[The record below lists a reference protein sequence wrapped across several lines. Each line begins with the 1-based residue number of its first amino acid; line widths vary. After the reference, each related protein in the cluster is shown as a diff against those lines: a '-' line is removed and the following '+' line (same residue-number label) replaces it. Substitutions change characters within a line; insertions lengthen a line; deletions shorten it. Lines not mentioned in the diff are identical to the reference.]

1 MRPRS
6 IKIFLL
12 DGDPAGIRD
21 AQISMSTIHA
31 IAFRK
36 LQLSRVRDKYPDL
49 SRAGIY
55 LLLGFDELQP
65 DRLVAYIGQAES
77 VAVRLGIHAGK
88 ADRNFWTD
96 TIALVSKDE
105 NLTGSHARYV
115 EARLIADAGL
125 NPRWTLQNTQK
136 PSEDGKL
143 PPAEREEMEEF
154 IDQTKTLVGALSCD
168 LFKVVTGTRG
178 EASIP
183 SVGEAP
189 RSGTADEPLFHY
201 KGRGFDAQ
209 MLITR
214 GREFVLQ
221 KDSKCRLKT
230 TNTVPE
236 GVTSLRTALL
246 EKDVLIEKNSAL
258 ILTTDYIFRS
268 VTAAAAMVVGASING
283 RTAWKLA
290 DGTTFA
296 DWESAQGGAA
306 GAAG

>member
-65 DRLVAYIGQAES
+65 ERLVAYIGQAES

-168 LFKVVTGTRG
+168 LFKVVTG
-178 EASIP
+178 P
-183 SVGEAP
+183 STPVSGAAP
-189 RSGTADEPLFHY
+189 MSGTAEAPLFHY
-201 KGRGFDAQ
+201 KGRGFEAKL
-209 MLITR
+209 LITR
-214 GREFVLQ
+214 DRELVLQ
-221 KDSKCRLKT
+221 KDSRCRQKT

-236 GVTSLRTALL
+236 GVTSLRSTLL
-246 EKDVLIEKNSAL
+246 EKSVLIEKDDVL

-290 DGTTFA
+290 NGTTFA
-296 DWESAQGGAA
+296 DWESAQGGTA
-306 GAAG
+306 GAATD

>member
-36 LQLSRVRDKYPDL
+36 LQLARVRDKYPDL

-65 DRLVAYIGQAES
+65 ERLVAYIGQAES

-168 LFKVVTGTRG
+168 LFKVITG
-178 EASIP
+178 P
-183 SVGEAP
+183 STPFPGAAP
-189 RSGTADEPLFHY
+189 MPGTAESPLFHY
-201 KGRGFDAQ
+201 KGRGFEAKL
-209 MLITR
+209 LITPD
-214 GREFVLQ
+214 RELVLQ

-236 GVTSLRTALL
+236 GVTSLRSTLL
-246 EKDVLIEKNSAL
+246 EKSVLIEKDGTL

-283 RTAWKLA
+283 RTAWKLTN
-290 DGTTFA
+290 GTTFA
-296 DWESAQGGAA
+296 DWESGQGGTATA
-306 GAAG
+306 RD

>member
-65 DRLVAYIGQAES
+65 ERLVAYIGQAES

-168 LFKVVTGTRG
+168 LFKVVTGPSTP
-178 EASIP
+178 ASGAVP
-183 SVGEAP
+183 MP
-189 RSGTADEPLFHY
+189 GTAEAPLFHY
-201 KGRGFDAQ
+201 KGRGFEAQ
-209 MLITR
+209 LLITR
-214 GREFVLQ
+214 DRELVLQ
-221 KDSKCRLKT
+221 KGSKCRLKT

-236 GVTSLRTALL
+236 GVASLRSTLL
-246 EKDVLIEKNSAL
+246 EKSVLIEKDGAL
-258 ILTTDYIFRS
+258 ILNTDYIFRS

>member
-65 DRLVAYIGQAES
+65 QRLVAYIGQAES

-168 LFKVVTGTRG
+168 LFKVVTGNRG
-178 EASIP
+178 EGSIP
-183 SVGEAP
+183 AAGETP
-189 RSGTADEPLFHY
+189 KFGTSDEPLFQC
-201 KGRGFDAQ
+201 KSRGSEAHL
-209 MLITR
+209 LITR
-214 GREFVLQ
+214 SREFVLQ
-221 KDSKCRLKT
+221 KGSKCRLEA

-236 GVTSLRTALL
+236 GVGNLRANLL
-246 EKDVLIEKNSAL
+246 EKGVLSEKDGAL
-258 ILTTDYIFRS
+258 IFTTDYIFSS
-268 VTAAAAMVVGASING
+268 VSAAAAMVVGASING

-290 DGTTFA
+290 NGRTYA
-296 DWESAQGGAA
+296 DWESIQDETAA
-306 GAAG
+306 AD